1 MFVWFIHVLLI
12 CTKNNKNKN
21 KILSL
26 SLQDNGEKISEYK
39 RLVGQVK
46 DKMDGWDDTLW
57 NLEAQG
63 TELELKMKVVDAAI
77 ELTTQ
82 SVTREDEE
90 IKIMEEKLSFQGWRF
105 FILCDQSEKK
115 TKNPPKN
122 PEKSHKI
129 P

>member
-1 MFVWFIHVLLI
+1 M
-12 CTKNNKNKN
+12 
-21 KILSL
+21 
-26 SLQDNGEKISEYK
+26 
-39 RLVGQVK
+39 VGQVK

-90 IKIMEEKLSFQGWRF
+90 IKIMEEKLSFQG
-105 FILCDQSEKK
+105 
-115 TKNPPKN
+115 
-122 PEKSHKI
+122 
-129 P
+129 